1 MSTPSNFDHV
11 RTTKEI
17 KQLVYDI
24 AEKLDAAAWQ
34 IAKLLLEWQETF
46 VCDDPRDAQD
56 APRHCEGPCHDG
68 PLTAR
73 GHRAG
78 PDHQCQLGWWRAII
92 EA

>member
-46 VCDDPRDAQD
+46 VCDDPEMLKTLRDIVKAH
-56 APRHCEGPCHDG
+56 AMTVH
-68 PLTAR
+68 
-73 GHRAG
+73 
-78 PDHQCQLGWWRAII
+78 
-92 EA
+92 